1 MQRWAEVCEPAHCG
15 MQTGR
20 HERRP
25 RVAQGL
31 GMAGVQLL
39 KEGVDGL
46 VADIE
51 RLIPTFTTRSIG
63 NE

>member
-1 MQRWAEVCEPAHCG
+1 MLW
-15 MQTGR
+15 GR
-20 HERRP
+20 
-25 RVAQGL
+25 RVQGL

-51 RLIPTFTTRSIG
+51 RLVPFFTSLTIG
-63 NE
+63 QE